1 MNNKCRGTQKVFT
14 SSFINT
20 LHTSSV
26 SYSHRAST
34 GSSFWGV
41 SLRYFRGTTCRLR
54 FWRALTRSSKW
65 FMALAWSYI
74 HRYKHT
80 VKYILEG
87 GSQWLESGDVS
98 MYRQRKTHIQLL
110 NQTLHLI
117 HIFKL
122 WVVLL
127 ANIFI
132 QPLQQ
137 VLSVTS
143 LLVELHTQTHTHTDT
158 HTETNELYI
167 WKCVF
172 ECAWVL
178 NCRVCLTL
186 WYSSICLRWFS
197 SQMSRFKY
205 SFQSAWTASVWAW
218 QTIMYVGI
226 SKSSN
231 TCIYGLFVTLN
242 LKVCA
247 ACLCLDLTQ
256 RNNSSSVVMVTMM
269 VSGQSTV
276 TTFSSHAPTL
286 SYILLPPTSP
296 SWVHGWSFTAMTF
309 FPGWSEAIS
318 FSPSSFS
325 LVTVA
330 SLDSRHLLMK
340 FCWGET
346 DVLS

>member
-1 MNNKCRGTQKVFT
+1 MNDSFFFGFSHLNMNNKCQVTQKVFT

-143 LLVELHTQTHTHTDT
+143 LLVELHTQTHTQIHTQKRMSFT
-158 HTETNELYI
+158 YEN
-167 WKCVF
+167 
-172 ECAWVL
+172 
-178 NCRVCLTL
+178 VCLSVHECSTVVCVSPCGTPPSV
-186 WYSSICLRWFS
+186 WDGFPHRWAGSSTPS
-197 SQMSRFKY
+197 SQH
-205 SFQSAWTASVWAW
+205 
-218 QTIMYVGI
+218 G
-226 SKSSN
+226 
-231 TCIYGLFVTLN
+231 
-242 LKVCA
+242 
-247 ACLCLDLTQ
+247 
-256 RNNSSSVVMVTMM
+256 
-269 VSGQSTV
+269 
-276 TTFSSHAPTL
+276 
-286 SYILLPPTSP
+286 LPPCEP
-296 SWVHGWSFTAMTF
+296 
-309 FPGWSEAIS
+309 
-318 FSPSSFS
+318 
-325 LVTVA
+325 
-330 SLDSRHLLMK
+330 DRQ
-340 FCWGET
+340 
-346 DVLS
+346 

>member
-1 MNNKCRGTQKVFT
+1 MYPCTDKEKLT
-14 SSFINT
+14 SNSWIRPSIWY
-20 LHTSSV
+20 TSLNSGSYFWLTSLSSRFSRSWV
-26 SYSHRAST
+26 SRASLWNCT
-34 GSSFWGV
+34 HKH
-41 SLRYFRGTTCRLR
+41 T
-54 FWRALTRSSKW
+54 
-65 FMALAWSYI
+65 
-74 HRYKHT
+74 HRYTHRNEWALHIKMC
-80 VKYILEG
+80 VWVCMSAQL
-87 GSQWLESGDVS
+87 SCVS
-98 MYRQRKTHIQLL
+98 
-110 NQTLHLI
+110 HL
-117 HIFKL
+117 
-122 WVVLL
+122 VVLL
-127 ANIFI
+127 HLFEMVFLTDE
-132 QPLQQ
+132 QVQ
-137 VLSVTS
+137 VLLPVSM
-143 LLVELHTQTHTHTDT
+143 D
-158 HTETNELYI
+158 
-167 WKCVF
+167 
-172 ECAWVL
+172 
-178 NCRVCLTL
+178 
-186 WYSSICLRWFS
+186 CLRVS
-197 SQMSRFKY
+197 L
-205 SFQSAWTASVWAW
+205 TDNNVC
-218 QTIMYVGI
+218 GI

-242 LKVCA
+242 LKVCV

-256 RNNSSSVVMVTMM
+256 RNNSSSVVTVTMM